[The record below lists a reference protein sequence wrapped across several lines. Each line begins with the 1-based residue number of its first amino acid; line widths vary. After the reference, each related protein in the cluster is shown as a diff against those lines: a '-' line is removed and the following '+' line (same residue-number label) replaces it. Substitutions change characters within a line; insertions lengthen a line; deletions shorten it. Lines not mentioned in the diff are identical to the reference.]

1 MIQYTITMKFRV
13 EAEKATQEKIAE
25 YADELSENIM
35 NDTKLVYGNG
45 IEILDV
51 VVDDIENNIGDY
63 EEDEDYFDFEE
74 D

>member
-1 MIQYTITMKFRV
+1 MKFRV